1 MIWFGRGG
9 GRGRKEKVV
18 DLVLHPRGEYD
29 QEEEEERKCFSV
41 IVKQKHILVS
51 WYVSFY
57 SSLLDNF
64 PFFFLW
70 KENSVVS
77 VKKNV
82 STYRKKI
89 LYIVPYLSIKWIG

>member
-41 IVKQKHILVS
+41 IVKQKHILVF

-70 KENSVVS
+70 KENGVVS
-77 VKKNV
+77 VKKMFPPIE
-82 STYRKKI
+82 RKFFI
-89 LYIVPYLSIKWIG
+89 LFRIYP